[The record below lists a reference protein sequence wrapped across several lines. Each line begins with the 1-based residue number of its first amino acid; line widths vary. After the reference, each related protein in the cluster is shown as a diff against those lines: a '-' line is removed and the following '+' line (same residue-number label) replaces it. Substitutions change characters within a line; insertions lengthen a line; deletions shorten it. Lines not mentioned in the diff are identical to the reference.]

1 MKYVIRYKNSY
12 TIDILSQIVDDPK
25 SLFYSPVML
34 FSERWVFLEKK
45 EREWNPETR
54 FSKQII

>member
-12 TIDILSQIVDDPK
+12 TIDILSQLVDDPK

-45 EREWNPETR
+45 ERE
-54 FSKQII
+54 